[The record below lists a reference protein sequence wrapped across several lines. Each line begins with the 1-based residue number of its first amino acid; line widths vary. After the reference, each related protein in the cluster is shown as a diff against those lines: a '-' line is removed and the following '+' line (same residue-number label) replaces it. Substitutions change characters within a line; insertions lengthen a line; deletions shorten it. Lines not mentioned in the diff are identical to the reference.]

1 MWTLCERAQDC
12 WYLKQKA
19 GGRTWNNSYSEQ
31 SMEILWFSDEK
42 GPLEASWVIPYASRS
57 HQTLHN
63 PMMPQ
68 TTRNLTHS
76 IMPQTTPN
84 LKQSHEATDHSL
96 THSIMPQTTPN
107 PTHSIMPQTTPN
119 LKQSHEATDHTLTHS
134 IMPQTTP
141 NLTQS
146 HEATDHTKPYTLHH
160 VTNQTLTHSIMPQT
174 TPNCTRPPY
183 PIPKTLLEKRF
194 LCPGQRRTK
203 SALGFWEETK
213 LMTKKRNRM
222 RKVLCYKKR
231 RSLENRKNLSKSQ
244 PLSPSDHVE
253 MAGKRLSLQSSPLLS
268 WRVKLE

>member
-1 MWTLCERAQDC
+1 
-12 WYLKQKA
+12 
-19 GGRTWNNSYSEQ
+19 
-31 SMEILWFSDEK
+31 
-42 GPLEASWVIPYASRS
+42 
-57 HQTLHN
+57 
-63 PMMPQ
+63 MMPQ
-68 TTRNLTHS
+68 TTRN
-76 IMPQTTPN
+76 
-84 LKQSHEATDHSL
+84 
-96 THSIMPQTTPN
+96 
-107 PTHSIMPQTTPN
+107 
-119 LKQSHEATDHTLTHS
+119 LTHS

-183 PIPKTLLEKRF
+183 PIPKTLLERRF

-244 PLSPSDHVE
+244 PLSPPDHVE

-268 WRVKLE
+268 

>member
-1 MWTLCERAQDC
+1 
-12 WYLKQKA
+12 
-19 GGRTWNNSYSEQ
+19 
-31 SMEILWFSDEK
+31 
-42 GPLEASWVIPYASRS
+42 
-57 HQTLHN
+57 
-63 PMMPQ
+63 MMPQ

-107 PTHSIMPQTTPN
+107 P
-119 LKQSHEATDHTLTHS
+119 THS

-183 PIPKTLLEKRF
+183 PIPKTLLERRF

-268 WRVKLE
+268 